1 MDDKIPEPVSQEA
14 QWIVHNRVDTV
25 RVEYRQTGTDT
36 AETYVH
42 LKAGSKEVCW
52 HDSTFKKVA
61 RLELSSSTLVEPVY
75 GLRDKVEAREK
86 WEKANAAEL
95 ATYHRLKAKYEKE

>member
-1 MDDKIPEPVSQEA
+1 MEKIPEPVSEQEK
-14 QWIVHNRVDTV
+14 WVVHHFVDSI

-42 LKAGSKEVCW
+42 LTSGKDKVCW
-52 HDSTFKKVA
+52 HESTFKRVA
-61 RLELSSSTLVEPVY
+61 EVELSYSTIVKPKY
-75 GLRDKVEAREK
+75 GLREKVEAREK

-95 ATYHRLKAKYEKE
+95 ATYRRLKEKYG